1 LRLGLFFPELC
12 VVGGTEGYYYNFG
25 IQGFYIRS
33 VLAQLRHVLAAGQ
46 SAQMAHE
53 DQQRMLRRMPL
64 IFQQGF
70 LTAKVFK
77 HNVWGLVAR
86 S

>member
-1 LRLGLFFPELC
+1 
-12 VVGGTEGYYYNFG
+12 
-25 IQGFYIRS
+25 

-46 SAQMAHE
+46 SAQMAQE
-53 DQQRMLRRMPL
+53 DQQGMLPRTPL